1 MRAHLLC
8 VSLAALSPR
17 ATGFGMF
24 SRFTLSGEALAFQ
37 VANYQS
43 LPFNKSARGVAAMI
57 MLGFFT
63 VTSAIGLAAIF
74 FLDGAQ
80 LTTGEAVVILLII
93 NSVVYIPLIYLSYR
107 GNIWATAGLFLWFS
121 RDIVGVLLALYPHI
135 FNIGLGV
142 LAFWLFCAG
151 KLWAVVLVERAYRK
165 SQRLAVA

>member
-1 MRAHLLC
+1 MRAHLLY

-17 ATGFGMF
+17 ANGLGMF
-24 SRFTLSGEALAFQ
+24 SRFTVSADALAFQ

-57 MLGFFT
+57 MFGFFA
-63 VTSAIGLAAIF
+63 VTSGIGLAAIF
-74 FLDGAQ
+74 FPDAAQ
-80 LTTGEAVVILLII
+80 LTTSEAVMLLIV

-121 RDIVGVLLALYPHI
+121 RDIVSVLLALYPNI